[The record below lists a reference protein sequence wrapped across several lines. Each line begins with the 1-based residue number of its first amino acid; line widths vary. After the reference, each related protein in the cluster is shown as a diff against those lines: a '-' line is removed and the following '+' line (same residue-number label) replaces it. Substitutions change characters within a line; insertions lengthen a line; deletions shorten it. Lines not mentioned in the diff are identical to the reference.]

1 MHILTYF
8 CIFVDFYAY
17 FMHIPSIL
25 NTYFLHIC
33 AFFLHILCIF
43 QHIWA
48 YFLHIAC
55 IFSAY
60 CLHICFI
67 FYAYACLFMHMY
79 AYKIHI
85 ACIFVHIC
93 CILLAYIMHI
103 STYWCF
109 WCMFMHIFAY
119 YMHIEYIFLAYL
131 CIFSAYIMHIST
143 YLGIFNA
150 YFLHIFC
157 IYVAHLHIW
166 CHHDHFTMQ
175 IWIFL
180 SASMLHPGQAGRC
193 SWVDVTTSA
202 VRSAATV
209 DELLACQVRTY
220 VCIFSLFLH
229 ILHI

>member
-1 MHILTYF
+1 MHVYAYF
-8 CIFVDFYAY
+8 CILHAYWIHISCISVHFFCIYYAY
-17 FMHIPSIL
+17 LNIFVHIYCIFL
-25 NTYFLHIC
+25 VYFCIC
-33 AFFLHILCIF
+33 FAYLFHILCIF
-43 QHIWA
+43 MHI
-48 YFLHIAC
+48 
-55 IFSAY
+55 
-60 CLHICFI
+60 
-67 FYAYACLFMHMY
+67 Y
-79 AYKIHI
+79 AYKMHI
-85 ACIFVHIC
+85 SCIFVHIC
-93 CILLAYIMHI
+93 CILY
-103 STYWCF
+103 
-109 WCMFMHIFAY
+109 
-119 YMHIEYIFLAYL
+119 
-131 CIFSAYIMHIST
+131 AYIMHIST